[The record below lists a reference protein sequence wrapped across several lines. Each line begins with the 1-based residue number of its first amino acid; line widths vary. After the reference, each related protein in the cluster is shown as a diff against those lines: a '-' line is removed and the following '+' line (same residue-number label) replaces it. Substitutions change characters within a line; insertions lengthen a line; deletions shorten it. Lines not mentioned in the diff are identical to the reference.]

1 MIAGCNKKN
10 ATGDLENNPLLHP
23 KETYLNTPDFG
34 SIKVE
39 HYKPAFYEAMRIHS
53 AEIDSIANNPE
64 APTFENTIV
73 AMERSGQALNR
84 VSAIFFALTSADTN
98 DELQAIEEEITPK
111 LSAHYDSI
119 SMNDALFQ
127 RVKTLYEGDQTGIDP
142 EGQRVLKLTYQD
154 FVRGGALLSAED
166 KAKLKEINE
175 KESRLTTDF
184 GNRLTAATNAPIL
197 ISDRNMLEGL
207 DESALNAASAAAK
220 EAGKEGQWLFRLNN
234 TTGQDI
240 IASLKNADARK
251 LFYDKSIGRC
261 VQSDSNDTREIVK
274 ELVKVRAEKAKILG
288 FRNFAEWKLT
298 DQLAAKPENAIAML
312 SQLASLVKDKLATED
327 AEIEAFARQTM
338 GADYK
343 LTAWDRAYF
352 AEQLRKE
359 KYGVD
364 EATLSQYF
372 ELDNVIENGVF
383 FAANQ
388 MYGLSFEPRTDI
400 PVYNPDVRCWDVKN
414 SDGEVIGLFMLDPY
428 ARPSKSGG
436 AWMSNFVEQSF
447 LLGTKP
453 VIYNVCNVKKPAAGE
468 KCLLT
473 WDETTTFFHEFGHAL
488 HGFFANQK
496 YPSIS
501 GTNTPRDFVEMPSQ
515 FNEHAAL
522 DPTVFAH
529 YALHY
534 KTGEPMPEELREKM
548 LRALTFNQAMPLA
561 ENVAASLLDM
571 AWHTLSLDQ
580 ADIADVEVFEAEM
593 LQKYDVAFATVPP
606 RYKSTYFRHIWSN
619 GYSAGYYAY
628 LWTEALES
636 DIYEWMKAHGG
647 LTHENGDR
655 LRTLI
660 LSRGNSD
667 DLMTLFASFTGRN
680 QMDLSALLKARGLK

>member
-1 MIAGCNKKN
+1 M
-10 ATGDLENNPLLHP
+10 
-23 KETYLNTPDFG
+23 
-34 SIKVE
+34 
-39 HYKPAFYEAMRIHS
+39 
-53 AEIDSIANNPE
+53 
-64 APTFENTIV
+64 
-73 AMERSGQALNR
+73 
-84 VSAIFFALTSADTN
+84 
-98 DELQAIEEEITPK
+98 
-111 LSAHYDSI
+111 
-119 SMNDALFQ
+119 
-127 RVKTLYEGDQTGIDP
+127 
-142 EGQRVLKLTYQD
+142 
-154 FVRGGALLSAED
+154 
-166 KAKLKEINE
+166 
-175 KESRLTTDF
+175 
-184 GNRLTAATNAPIL
+184 
-197 ISDRNMLEGL
+197 
-207 DESALNAASAAAK
+207 
-220 EAGKEGQWLFRLNN
+220 
-234 TTGQDI
+234 
-240 IASLKNADARK
+240 
-251 LFYDKSIGRC
+251 
-261 VQSDSNDTREIVK
+261 
-274 ELVKVRAEKAKILG
+274 
-288 FRNFAEWKLT
+288 
-298 DQLAAKPENAIAML
+298 
-312 SQLASLVKDKLATED
+312 
-327 AEIEAFARQTM
+327 
-338 GADYK
+338 
-343 LTAWDRAYF
+343 
-352 AEQLRKE
+352 
-359 KYGVD
+359 D
-364 EATLSQYF
+364 EATLSQYC

-436 AWMSNFVEQSF
+436 AWMSNFVEQGF

-501 GTNTPRDFVEMPSQ
+501 GTNTSRDFVEMPSQ

-580 ADIADVEVFEAEM
+580 ADIADVEAFEAEM
-593 LQKYDVAFATVPP
+593 LQKYGVAFATVPP

-647 LTHENGDR
+647 LTRENGDR